1 MDADTRGFVNPMLA
15 EDEEEDAQ
23 GEADEQQENEDR
35 S

>member
-1 MDADTRGFVNPMLA
+1 MDADTRGFANPMHA
-15 EDEEEDAQ
+15 EDEEDAQ